1 MAANGNKQVAADF
14 EKIINEGRDRK
25 KHEAL
30 AAKIFSKDRRSSA
43 PGSGGANS
51 NSNSN
56 NKFSGAGSLASR
68 AGVKKQQSSTSSSS
82 RFRQSTGNINGE
94 WTHDLH
100 NSSQTQQPPR
110 GPKGSLAA
118 RITDPSAPVS
128 AQNIPTGP
136 RQKRRAAQVAQAL
149 IRTELQQG
157 HRGPRH
163 NNTQAPPNAPSA
175 PAAFNKGITIRG
187 LAGPY
192 VVMAQNFAPGTTAA
206 DIESAMTPVGGIITQ
221 CRVIKHHPIV
231 IAEIVFESREGA
243 ESAIRTFDGQTAD
256 GRVLSVYHKP
266 GNTPTAT
273 SSSNTP
279 SRSVSEQVVDGSY
292 GFEEPITM
300 DTDINGNGQQQQPS
314 YSNSGG
320 NGKAPPTGP
329 KGGGSGG
336 GLYSDG
342 MVGGGGGGGNRRG
355 RYPNGYRGRAAR

>member
-1 MAANGNKQVAADF
+1 MAANGNKKVASDF

-25 KHEAL
+25 KNEAL

-43 PGSGGANS
+43 PSGGL

-56 NKFSGAGSLASR
+56 NNNNNRFSGAGSLTSR
-68 AGVKKQQSSTSSSS
+68 AGVKKAQTTSSSS
-82 RFRQSTGNINGE
+82 SRLRQSTGNINGE

-100 NSSQTQQPPR
+100 SPSSNNSQSSFQPPK

-118 RITDPSAPVS
+118 RITDPS
-128 AQNIPTGP
+128 IPTGP
-136 RQKRRAAQVAQAL
+136 RSKRRAAQVAQAL
-149 IRTELQQG
+149 IRTELQQQQ
-157 HRGPRH
+157 RPRP
-163 NNTQAPPNAPSA
+163 PPNAPTA
-175 PAAFNKGITIRG
+175 PASASSFNKGITIRG

-206 DIESAMTPVGGIITQ
+206 DIESAMTPVGGIVTQ
-221 CRVIKHHPIV
+221 CRVVKNHPIV

-243 ESAIRTFDGQTAD
+243 ESVIKTFNGQTAD

-266 GNTPTAT
+266 GNTPA

-279 SRSVSEQVVDGSY
+279 SRSVSEQVVDGTY
-292 GFEEPITM
+292 GFDEPMIVE
-300 DTDINGNGQQQQPS
+300 TDGQQQQPAF
-314 YSNSGG
+314 SNGLG

-329 KGGGSGG
+329 SSDRMGGG

-342 MVGGGGGGGNRRG
+342 MVGGNTGNTGNTGGGGNRRG
-355 RYPNGYRGRAAR
+355 RYPNGYRGRAGR